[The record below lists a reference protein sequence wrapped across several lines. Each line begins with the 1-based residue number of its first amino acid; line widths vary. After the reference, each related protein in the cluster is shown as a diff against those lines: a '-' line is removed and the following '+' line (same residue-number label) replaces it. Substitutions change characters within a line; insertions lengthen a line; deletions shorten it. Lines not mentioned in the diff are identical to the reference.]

1 MALSLR
7 AKSAQGSPH
16 RKVVPPSW
24 SILSKE
30 KWRKC
35 MESDTLQSC
44 VGIVLDVGVA
54 QAVSDPMQEQS
65 PSPL

>member
-1 MALSLR
+1 
-7 AKSAQGSPH
+7 
-16 RKVVPPSW
+16 
-24 SILSKE
+24 
-30 KWRKC
+30 